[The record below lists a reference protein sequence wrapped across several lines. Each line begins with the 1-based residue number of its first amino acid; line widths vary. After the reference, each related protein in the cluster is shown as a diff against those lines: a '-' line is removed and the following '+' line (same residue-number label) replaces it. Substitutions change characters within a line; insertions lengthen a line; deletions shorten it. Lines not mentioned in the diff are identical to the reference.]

1 MLHKNAVIFAVVSH
15 IYCKTY
21 SFDVFAVV
29 LWVRAEKSALSRRVF
44 IENAVVLGEASGVPC
59 ANFDPEAVGLLSN
72 ELCESPIWRAF
83 ARYFAAIKSVLC
95 YISVFCL

>member
-1 MLHKNAVIFAVVSH
+1 MLSFHIFAVKP
-15 IYCKTY
+15 IALTFLRLFCGG
-21 SFDVFAVV
+21 
-29 LWVRAEKSALSRRVF
+29 RAEKSALSRRVF

-83 ARYFAAIKSVLC
+83 ARHSAAIKSVLC
-95 YISVFCL
+95 YISVVCL

>member
-1 MLHKNAVIFAVVSH
+1 MLSFHIFAVKP
-15 IYCKTY
+15 IALTFLRLFCGG
-21 SFDVFAVV
+21 
-29 LWVRAEKSALSRRVF
+29 RAEKSALSLRIF

-83 ARYFAAIKSVLC
+83 ARYSAAIKSVLC
-95 YISVFCL
+95 YISVVCL